1 MTNAADATSGSG
13 DWTRHRLEELEK
25 LPKGAW
31 IAIMVVSFILFWP
44 IGLGVLGYL
53 MWSGKMRSWKSHS
66 RTRGRHRSRNRSTGN
81 SAFDEYRAET
91 LRRLEK
97 EQADFE
103 EHLENL
109 RRAKDKSEFDEFMA
123 KRSAPTTSTLV
134 SGEGL

>member
-1 MTNAADATSGSG
+1 VKPGGKG
-13 DWTRHRLEELEK
+13 DDDDKCHRRLEELEK

-53 MWSGKMRSWKSHS
+53 LWSGKMRSWKSHS
-66 RTRGRHRSRNRSTGN
+66 RSRGRHRSRNRSTGN

-123 KRSAPTTSTLV
+123 KRTAPTPSTSS
-134 SGEGL
+134 SGDGY